1 MGILECF
8 HVLLATG
15 NQPALVQDNICG
27 AIARMIMA
35 APQALPL
42 DQVVYE
48 FLYAF
53 PKKRIMFKDISIKCM
68 FKVNNRNTNLL
79 SRVAQKPC
87 TETY

>member
-15 NQPALVQDNICG
+15 NQPPLVQDNICG

-35 APQALPL
+35 APNALPL

-53 PKKRIMFKDISIKCM
+53 PEKGIIFKDICIK
-68 FKVNNRNTNLL
+68 
-79 SRVAQKPC
+79 
-87 TETY
+87 